1 MAYKFENK
9 EIKQALFTYTM
20 IVYQI
25 LNHLQKTTRTN
36 TWIWQGYKTQVIKE
50 IYYNLYTNKEQLE
63 TK

>member
-9 EIKQALFTYTM
+9 EIKQALFTYAM

-36 TWIWQGYKTQVIKE
+36 T
-50 IYYNLYTNKEQLE
+50 
-63 TK
+63 